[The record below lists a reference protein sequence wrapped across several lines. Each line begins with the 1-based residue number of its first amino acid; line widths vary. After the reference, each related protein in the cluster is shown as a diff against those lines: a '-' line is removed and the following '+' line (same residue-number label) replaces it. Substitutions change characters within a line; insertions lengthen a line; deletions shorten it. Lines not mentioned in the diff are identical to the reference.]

1 MQKLACPIASDYQR
15 STPFDIVMAMSCFAG
30 MIYGILAYIN
40 PNFFFGP
47 HSSVFPSFV
56 QTSMES
62 NDLDPITTHMMR
74 LEGVSVISIIL
85 CYYLFDFGRVEYE
98 RAALK
103 GFLVGH
109 VATAIVLFTEI
120 KGEATTEYYIKE
132 ALPSTLVWST
142 CHTFLLTY
150 ALAKLPKSPK
160 KQGAVKKGSSRPSFS
175 VPPDIDSAI
184 FYACA
189 LVVALTCTKGF
200 RGPDPAVFP
209 VTPLKDNSYD
219 PIMILEAKTVAAW
232 YMPQIYHLLFSS
244 QTMPGVTYKAMSVS
258 IILTLPVLALALH
271 DEIGNVRAFEAM
283 ICSCIGLLAVSL
295 YRLRELTSKKTAL
308 DNDFTDGMHLRDG
321 RVISYKSQ

>member
-1 MQKLACPIASDYQR
+1 M
-15 STPFDIVMAMSCFAG
+15 
-30 MIYGILAYIN
+30 
-40 PNFFFGP
+40 
-47 HSSVFPSFV
+47 
-56 QTSMES
+56 
-62 NDLDPITTHMMR
+62 
-74 LEGVSVISIIL
+74 
-85 CYYLFDFGRVEYE
+85 
-98 RAALK
+98 
-103 GFLVGH
+103 
-109 VATAIVLFTEI
+109 LFTEI
-120 KGEATTEYYIKE
+120 KDEATTEYYIKE

-150 ALAKLPKSPK
+150 ALAKLPKSTK
-160 KQGAVKKGSSRPSFS
+160 KQGAAKKGSSRPSFS
-175 VPPDIDSAI
+175 VPSDTCIDSAI
-184 FYACA
+184 FYPCA

>member
-1 MQKLACPIASDYQR
+1 M
-15 STPFDIVMAMSCFAG
+15 M
-30 MIYGILAYIN
+30 YGILAYAN

-47 HSSVFPSFV
+47 KSDIFPSFIK
-56 QTSMES
+56 TSLKS
-62 NDLDPITTHMMR
+62 NDLDPITVHMMR

-120 KGEATTEYYIKE
+120 KNKATTEYYIKE
-132 ALPSTLVWST
+132 ALPSTLIWST
-142 CHTFLLTY
+142 CHMVLLTY
-150 ALAKLPKSPK
+150 ALAKLPKSTK

-175 VPPDIDSAI
+175 VPPNIDSAI

-189 LVVALTCTKGF
+189 FVVALTCTKDF

-244 QTMPGVTYKAMSVS
+244 QIMPEVTHKAMSLS
-258 IILTLPVLALALH
+258 IILTLPVLALAIY
-271 DEIGNVRAFEAM
+271 DRIGNDRAFIAM

-295 YRLRELTSKKTAL
+295 YRLRELTSKKTKL
-308 DNDFTDGMHLRDG
+308 DDDFSDGMHLRDG

>member
-1 MQKLACPIASDYQR
+1 MKKPTCPIASDYQR
-15 STPFDIVMAMSCFAG
+15 STPFDIVMAMSCLAG
-30 MIYGILAYIN
+30 MIYGILAYAN
-40 PNFFFGP
+40 PNYFFGP
-47 HSSVFPSFV
+47 KSNIFPSFI
-56 QTSMES
+56 QTSLES

-74 LEGVSVISIIL
+74 LEAVSVISTIL
-85 CYYLFDFGRVEYE
+85 CYYLFDFGRIEYE

-109 VATAIVLFTEI
+109 LATAIVLFAEI
-120 KGEATTEYYIKE
+120 KNKTTTEYYIKE
-132 ALPSTLVWST
+132 ALPSTLVWSS
-142 CHTFLLTY
+142 CQMVWLTY
-150 ALAKLPKSPK
+150 SLAKLPKSPI
-160 KQGAVKKGSSRPSFS
+160 KQDATKKGRPRSPFS

-189 LVVALTCTKGF
+189 SVVALTCTKGF

-244 QTMPGVTYKAMSVS
+244 QMMPEVTHKAMSLS
-258 IILTLPVLALALH
+258 IILTLPVLALALN
-271 DEIGNVRAFEAM
+271 DGIGYDRAFMAM
-283 ICSCIGLLAVSL
+283 ICSCIGLLVVSL
-295 YRLRELTSKKTAL
+295 YRLRELTSTKTNL
-308 DNDFTDGMHLRDG
+308 DGDTSDGMHLRDG